1 MSKKKKTYAAK
12 RKVRETSRK
21 DAGLKEEKGN
31 VKSIASA
38 ILLAIADGY
47 ISYRQFK
54 EIAAI
59 IDSRLHK
66 PEWVPDKEIK
76 NG

>member
-12 RKVRETSRK
+12 RKARETNRK
-21 DAGLKEEKGN
+21 EAGIKEEKGN
-31 VKSIASA
+31 VKAIASA
-38 ILLAIADGY
+38 ILSAIGDDY

-54 EIAAI
+54 EIVAI

-66 PEWVPDKEIK
+66 PEWVPEKEIK
-76 NG
+76 ND